1 MSSIIEMPIQS
12 IRISQPARR
21 VYTAVKHV
29 IQNTPGMKRVKCDD
43 ERFIVTASHGWSLI
57 PLGENV
63 KIRVVADGTQETDV
77 YIESKG
83 KIPLNPLV
91 IGRNKVNVQDLS
103 DYIKN
108 RVGRLC
114 TDEEIKLH
122 R

>member
-1 MSSIIEMPIQS
+1 MPTQS
-12 IRISQPARR
+12 IRFTQPARR

-43 ERFIVTASHGWSLI
+43 DRFIVTASHGWSLI

-83 KIPLNPLV
+83 KIPLNPLSV
-91 IGRNKVNVQDLS
+91 SQNRTNVQELC

-108 RVGRLC
+108 RVGMLC
-114 TDEEIKLH
+114 SDEELKLNS